1 MAAKSEP
8 SAAIAEID
16 QGQAELWAPAS
27 AATLRLLVALIAA
40 HEPDLGDL
48 LLDLCQRRHVAASK
62 DELPRHPEGPFG
74 TFVVT
79 IPTGTIAMEAQ
90 AFSGCTSLTA
100 ITLPPTL
107 AEIGSKA
114 FLGCTSLAEITLP
127 PTLAEI
133 GACAFLGCTSLTK
146 ITLPPQHVAIGP
158 NVFAG
163 CPGTPHRY
171 EPAAPPS

>member
-8 SAAIAEID
+8 CAAVAEID

-79 IPTGTIAMEAQ
+79 IPTGTIAMKAR
-90 AFSGCTSLTA
+90 AFMGCSSLTE

-107 AEIGSKA
+107 AEIGSQA
-114 FLGCTSLAEITLP
+114 FEGCSSLAEITLP
-127 PTLAEI
+127 P
-133 GACAFLGCTSLTK
+133 GN
-146 ITLPPQHVAIGP
+146 VAIAHDA
-158 NVFAG
+158 FRG
-163 CPGTPHRY
+163 CPGTPRRN
-171 EPAAPPS
+171 

>member
-8 SAAIAEID
+8 CAAVAEID

-79 IPTGTIAMEAQ
+79 IPTGTIVMKAR
-90 AFSGCTSLTA
+90 AFMGCSSLT
-100 ITLPPTL
+100 
-107 AEIGSKA
+107 
-114 FLGCTSLAEITLP
+114 EITLP
-127 PTLAEI
+127 PTL
-133 GACAFLGCTSLTK
+133 TK
-146 ITLPPQHVAIGP
+146 IGSQAFYG
-158 NVFAG
+158 
-163 CPGTPHRY
+163 
-171 EPAAPPS
+171 